1 MNKFMNWLE
10 DSFVPK
16 ANKLFSRPFIAA
28 FASTMQKIIYS
39 AALTA
44 FCIRNIPTTNCS

>member
-1 MNKFMNWLE
+1 MNKFMSWLE

-28 FASTMQKIIYS
+28 FFFNNAKKSFR
-39 AALTA
+39 L
-44 FCIRNIPTTNCS
+44 F

>member
-1 MNKFMNWLE
+1 MNKFMSWLE

-28 FASTMQKIIYS
+28 FSSTMQKNHSVYFNGIS
-39 AALTA
+39 HL
-44 FCIRNIPTTNCS
+44 FL